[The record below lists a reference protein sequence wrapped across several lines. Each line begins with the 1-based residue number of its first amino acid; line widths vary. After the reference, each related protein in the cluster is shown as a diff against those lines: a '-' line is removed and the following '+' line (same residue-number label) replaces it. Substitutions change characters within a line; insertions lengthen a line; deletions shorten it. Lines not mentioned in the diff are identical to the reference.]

1 MHLNLNTTFFM
12 GYPGTPIDY
21 LGILFWDTLMG
32 ISRVC
37 FFETAPKFSST
48 DSCSCSPFL
57 LHSAILHSFSFEKE
71 MVYQSQRCD
80 M

>member
-1 MHLNLNTTFFM
+1 M

-21 LGILFWDTLMG
+21 LGMLFWDTLIMG
-32 ISRVC
+32 ISRVY

-48 DSCSCSPFL
+48 DSCSPFL
-57 LHSAILHSFSFEKE
+57 SHSAILHSFSFEKE